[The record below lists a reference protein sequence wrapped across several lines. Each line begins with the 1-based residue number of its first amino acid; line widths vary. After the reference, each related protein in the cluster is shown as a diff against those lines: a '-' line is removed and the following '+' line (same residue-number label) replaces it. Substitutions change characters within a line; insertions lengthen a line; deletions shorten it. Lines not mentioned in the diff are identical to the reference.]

1 MACIIRM
8 TSVEFLDKFIKKHDY
23 KKFNFLLISEDI
35 KTTNQYKNVYAIPS
49 LIPPPNI
56 ISDYITG
63 DGYSEKYI
71 KNYLDYIQTP
81 RVEAMITVA
90 VKLAIIDNANVVLIC
105 SKAENEF
112 KYIDIIC
119 QYIENIYGVKTYSYK
134 KYKKDPKACETVDD
148 KVKKKVSKI
157 LEKKIGEIQDIDPYK
172 IPHKKQIREFVKC
185 LGKKEMTKLLRTNGI
200 KHNPKDSKKDLKK
213 LLSNMIA
220 EGRVRV

>member
-8 TSVEFLDKFIKKHDY
+8 TSDEFLDKFVKKHDY

-56 ISDYITG
+56 ISDFIQV
-63 DGYSEKYI
+63 GYSEKYI
-71 KNYLDYIQTP
+71 KNYLDYISTP

-90 VKLAIIDNANVVLIC
+90 VKLAIIDNANVILIC
-105 SKAENEF
+105 SKSENEF
-112 KYIDIIC
+112 KYINIIC

-134 KYKKDPKACETVDD
+134 KYKKDPEACEEVND
-148 KVKKKVSKI
+148 KVKKKVAKV
-157 LEKKIGEIQDIDPYK
+157 LEKKIGEIQEIDPYK
-172 IPHKKQIREFVKC
+172 IPKKKEIRAFVKP
-185 LGKKEMTKLLRTNGI
+185 LGKKQMTKMLRTNGI

-213 LLSNMIA
+213 LVSAMIA
-220 EGRVRV
+220 EGRIRV